1 MEQVESVILIGGETV
16 KGVKSE
22 KKGNQFFGK
31 VIEKMN
37 EILWDVRRVTERIC
51 VYM

>member
-1 MEQVESVILIGGETV
+1 MEQVESVILIGGALKDENV
-16 KGVKSE
+16 K
-22 KKGNQFFGK
+22 KKRNQFFWK
-31 VIEKMN
+31 VIENVN